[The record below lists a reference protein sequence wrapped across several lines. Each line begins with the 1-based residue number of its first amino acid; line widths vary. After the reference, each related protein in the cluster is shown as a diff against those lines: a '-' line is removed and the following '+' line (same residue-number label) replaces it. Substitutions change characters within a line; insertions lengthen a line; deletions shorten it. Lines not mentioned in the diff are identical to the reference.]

1 MCWHVCCVIQH
12 TFLPEVGRGASPRS
26 RIDVGD
32 RLRER
37 PVVTGQ
43 VERAVLP
50 LAVRVVGR
58 WLKDPCTRA
67 LGLLVVAVGIVD
79 AHEHRVRDRI
89 GSDASLGPA
98 RRDDDRAVSEDK
110 LRAMVSDA
118 KTLLESERAAEPV
131 TRLGHV
137 VVGQH
142 GNDGGAWHRTV
153 DDHVAILTGGPSW
166 RAATYAQRI
175 KNKTAKARKPAARA
189 AAKSAP
195 AAAPKPAAATAPKPP
210 PPSPTP
216 AAPPLPSGELQ
227 RLRDELQRV
236 NQEISRIARLTRPG
250 SDPARN
256 SQLPEKQ
263 QLLSQ
268 RQDLERKIRTLS
280 KA

>member
-1 MCWHVCCVIQH
+1 VPPH
-12 TFLPEVGRGASPRS
+12 A
-26 RIDVGD
+26 
-32 RLRER
+32 
-37 PVVTGQ
+37 
-43 VERAVLP
+43 RAF
-50 LAVRVVGR
+50 
-58 WLKDPCTRA
+58 
-67 LGLLVVAVGIVD
+67 GLLVVTVGIVD
-79 AHEHRVRDRI
+79 ADVHCMGDRI
-89 GSDASLGPA
+89 RGDTSIGAASG
-98 RRDDDRAVSEDK
+98 DDDCPVAEDK
-110 LRAMVSDA
+110 LGAMVSDA

-153 DDHVAILTGGPSW
+153 DDHVAILTGGPSG

-175 KNKTAKARKPAARA
+175 KNKTAKAPKPAARA

-210 PPSPTP
+210 PHSPTP
-216 AAPPLPSGELQ
+216 AVPPVPSGELQ